1 MFDFVWKFQNL
12 EKNHD
17 SAKTI
22 ISWNSVD
29 NESLHNYV
37 MKLLSARIWRLI
49 LENLPGSLFITSR
62 SGLFELE
69 WQNKK

>member
-12 EKNHD
+12 EKKHH
-17 SAKTI
+17 SAKVI

-29 NESLHNYV
+29 NKSLHNYV
-37 MKLLSARIWRLI
+37 MKLLSAKVWRLI

-62 SGLFELE
+62 SGLFEFE